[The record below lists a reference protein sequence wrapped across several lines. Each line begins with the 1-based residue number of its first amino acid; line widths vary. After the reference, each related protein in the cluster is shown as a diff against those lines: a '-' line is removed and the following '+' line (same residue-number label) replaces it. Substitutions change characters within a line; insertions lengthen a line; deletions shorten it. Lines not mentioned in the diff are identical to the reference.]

1 MSVNIDV
8 KKSAREKLPAWDWQ
22 KTAVEKKS
30 TTKLTTVV
38 RLGLFS
44 LFYLNQ
50 TYIDLCVFSTCLL
63 FDYLIRTIYLSRTF

>member
-8 KKSAREKLPAWDWQ
+8 EKSAREKLPAWDWQ

-38 RLGLFS
+38 RVGLFKS
-44 LFYLNQ
+44 NIY
-50 TYIDLCVFSTCLL
+50 CVFSTCLL
-63 FDYLIRTIYLSRTF
+63 FDYLIRTIVLSRTF